1 MKLKPGV
8 TMKGV
13 CPEMVLGLII
23 VDSVVWRQ
31 FQVDPVVTSITD
43 GKHMS
48 GSRHY
53 LGYAADL
60 RIWGI
65 EDKIASVVPALQHAL
80 GENFDVVHESDHIHL
95 EFDPK
100 TKKVPSGTTPV

>member
-13 CPEMVLGLII
+13 CPEMVLGLQI
-23 VDSVVWRQ
+23 VDSVMWRE

-48 GSRHY
+48 GSMHY
-53 LGYAADL
+53 LGRAADL

-65 EDKIASVVPALQHAL
+65 EDRLSSVVPALRYAL
-80 GENFDVVHESDHIHL
+80 GENYDVVQESDHIHL